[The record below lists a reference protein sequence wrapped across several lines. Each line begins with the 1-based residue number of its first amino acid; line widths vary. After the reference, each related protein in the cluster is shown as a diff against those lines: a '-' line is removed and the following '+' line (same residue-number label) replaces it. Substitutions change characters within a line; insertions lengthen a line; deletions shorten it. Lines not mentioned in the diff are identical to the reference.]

1 LQGEES
7 ERQAAWEDSDDERV
21 TVRIDT
27 GRAKKLRR
35 TEADV
40 EISGKE
46 YAARLRAFHADKV
59 KGSKDWAALPDWQ
72 EAGGDDDSEAD
83 DADITGGLEALLRR
97 SGGVVGVGNGKK
109 LGPTTIEMKKMKDAN
124 QSSPS
129 NAVIQTTAFHP
140 TLPLLFT
147 AGFDKTL
154 RIFQVDGET
163 NPKLQ
168 GVFLPDLPI
177 RRAAWLPDTN
187 EVLMVGRRKFFY
199 TYNLQSSSVAKIH
212 EIPGRDEKSLEDMTV
227 SRCGRYIG
235 ILGNNGYVVMLDART
250 RLWIDNFKLN
260 GTARSLSFSADGSQ
274 LGAAGGDG
282 LVTLWD
288 VGTRKVMSQWQ
299 DEGAIKTTA
308 LIQSP
313 NGEYW
318 ATGADSGVVNIY
330 RSREVVNNAAPRPI
344 RAVMNLTTQI
354 DSLVFN
360 ADSQLL
366 ACSSRFKQDS
376 LKVVHV
382 ESSTVYANWPTQKT
396 PLRTV
401 ASIDFSPNS
410 GYLAIGNDRGKA
422 LLYRLQHYQSA

>member
-1 LQGEES
+1 M
-7 ERQAAWEDSDDERV
+7 
-21 TVRIDT
+21 RIDT
-27 GRAKKLRR
+27 GRAKKLRK

-46 YAARLRAFHADKV
+46 YAARLRAFHADKLRG
-59 KGSKDWAALPDWQ
+59 GSDWAALPDWR
-72 EAGGDDDSEAD
+72 EADGGDDSEAD
-83 DADITGGLEALLRR
+83 DAVTGGLEALLRR
-97 SGGVVGVGNGKK
+97 SGGVVGVGSGKT
-109 LGPTTIEMKKMKDAN
+109 LAPTQIEIKKMKDAN
-124 QSSPS
+124 QASPS
-129 NAVIQTTAFHP
+129 NAVVQSTAFHP

-168 GVFLPDLPI
+168 GVFVPDLPI

-187 EVLMVGRRKFFY
+187 EVIMVGRRKFFY
-199 TYNLQSSSVAKIH
+199 TYNLQASSVTKIH

-227 SRCGRYIG
+227 SRCGRYIA

-250 RLWIDNFKLN
+250 RLWMANFKLN
-260 GTARSLSFSADGSQ
+260 GTARSVSFSADGSQ

-288 VGTRKVMSQWQ
+288 VGTRKVVTTWQ
-299 DEGAIKTTA
+299 DEGSVKTTA
-308 LIQSP
+308 LTHSP
-313 NGEYW
+313 NGAYW

-330 RSREVVNNAAPRPI
+330 RSNEVLASATPSPI

-360 ADSQLL
+360 ADSQIL
-366 ACSSRFKQDS
+366 ACSSRFKKDS
-376 LKVVHV
+376 LKLVHV
-382 ESSTVYANWPTQKT
+382 ESSTVFANWPTQKT

-410 GYLAIGNDRGKA
+410 GYLAVGNDRGRA
-422 LLYRLQHYQSA
+422 LLYRLPHYQSA